1 MLQDYID
8 RRLLAKNRSVYFKK
22 GKWVFHVICF
32 LAYWVSTYLRM
43 APEFGYKAKPLP
55 GPAGFNPLAVLPAIL
70 PFFLF
75 FYFYCL
81 YLIPVCFKRR
91 LYRRFW
97 IMLGALLV
105 LVPWLDEG
113 VQLLLKHLY
122 PGLIAGSK
130 GAGWAYLFSV
140 YTEFITAFLGFTTA
154 LFFMELLEGVRTAK
168 ETRMNTE
175 ELSRTEL
182 QLLKTRMNPEFINRS
197 LDDIVILSGSGN
209 AAAPDAVV
217 QFSDVLRYRLYRSNQ
232 RLVKLGEELQ
242 QLNNLF
248 RLQHTLPAG
257 VVSLEIEGANDRA
270 MLTPMLL
277 LNIAEALLTSYRD
290 GDEWS
295 LLLYILVEESELQ
308 LAIELNSRDHG
319 LIREKLRS
327 VHEET
332 ERICGTK
339 LNFEIGQTE
348 NNYSIRLCLPIQLS
362 STASL

>member
-32 LAYWVSTYLRM
+32 LAFWTSTYLRM
-43 APEFGYKAKPLP
+43 APESGSKGRPLW
-55 GPAGFNPLAVLPAIL
+55 ADFNPLSALPAIL

-91 LYRRFW
+91 RYRRFW
-97 IMLGALLV
+97 IILALLLV
-105 LVPWLDEG
+105 IVPWLDEG
-113 VQLLLKHLY
+113 CQLFLKHRY

-130 GAGWAYLFSV
+130 GAGWSYLFNV
-140 YTEFITAFLGFTTA
+140 YSEFITAFLGFTTA

-168 ETRMNTE
+168 ETRINTE

-197 LDDIVILSGSGN
+197 LDDIVALSGAGN

-217 QFSDVLRYRLYRSNQ
+217 QFSDVLRYRLYRSSQ
-232 RLVKLGEELQ
+232 RFVKLEEELQ
-242 QLNNLF
+242 QLTNLF
-248 RLQHTLPAG
+248 LLQHTLPPG
-257 VVSLEIEGANDRA
+257 VVSLEIEGKNENAL
-270 MLTPMLL
+270 LTPMLL
-277 LNIAEALLTSYRD
+277 LNIAEALLTSYRGD
-290 GDEWS
+290 DEWS
-295 LLLYILVEESELQ
+295 LLLYVLAEEAELQ
-308 LAIELNSRDHG
+308 IAIELNSTDHA
-319 LIREKLRS
+319 LIREKLKIIQD
-327 VHEET
+327 ET

-339 LNFEIGQTE
+339 LNFDIGQTE
-348 NNYSIRLCLPIQLS
+348 TNYSIRLCLPIQLS
-362 STASL
+362 STALS